1 MAVLFMHNEGYSTMC
16 GHATLALG
24 RYAIDHGMVEARAPE
39 TRFVLQCPCGPVRV
53 RVSIEDGRPGE
64 VHFESV
70 GAFAFALDRTV
81 DVLGSSVRFDV
92 AYGGAFYAIADAAEF
107 GLSMQSPVMEL
118 VEAASALS
126 AAAPGAVSLG
136 HPHDPDL
143 GFLYGSILTDGRDD
157 GAPSTNVCVFADAQ
171 VDRSPTG
178 SGVTAR
184 MALRHARRTVSV
196 GDRHEFVSLTGARM
210 SGRVV
215 AETSV
220 GDHDGVT
227 VEVGGRAH
235 YTGSAEFILE
245 GDDPLA
251 AGFLLR

>member
-1 MAVLFMHNEGYSTMC
+1 
-16 GHATLALG
+16 
-24 RYAIDHGMVEARAPE
+24 
-39 TRFVLQCPCGPVRV
+39 
-53 RVSIEDGRPGE
+53 
-64 VHFESV
+64 
-70 GAFAFALDRTV
+70 
-81 DVLGSSVRFDV
+81 
-92 AYGGAFYAIADAAEF
+92 
-107 GLSMQSPVMEL
+107 
-118 VEAASALS
+118 
-126 AAAPGAVSLG
+126 
-136 HPHDPDL
+136 
-143 GFLYGSILTDGRDD
+143 
-157 GAPSTNVCVFADAQ
+157 
-171 VDRSPTG
+171 
-178 SGVTAR
+178 